1 MDQSIERGVESMT
14 DRTAARVAGALF
26 IMATVPF
33 SISVAILEPVLGAAD
48 FLSRA
53 SVGGTRIAIG
63 VLLELTNHIA
73 VVGIAVVLHPVLR
86 RSSER
91 LALGY
96 VAARSIEAVLFAI
109 ATMHLLTLQLM
120 SREFA
125 AVGAP
130 DGAHLETLGALLL
143 AGHDWN
149 NAALPFVAFS
159 LGALMLNYV
168 LYQARLVPRWI
179 SVWGL
184 LAAISILAARVALL
198 SGVDLS
204 SSTVTVLDAPIFAQ
218 EMVFAGW
225 LIVKGFDVSVQAS
238 AIPRTPL
245 RRVGEP

>member
-1 MDQSIERGVESMT
+1 MT
-14 DRTAARVAGALF
+14 DRTAARVAGILF

-33 SISVAILEPVLGAAD
+33 SISVVILEPVVGAAD

-53 SVGGTRIAIG
+53 SVAQTRIAIG

-96 VAARSIEAVLFAI
+96 VAARSIESVLFAV
-109 ATMHLLTLQLM
+109 ATMHLLTLQLV

-130 DGAHLETLGALLL
+130 DGTHLQTLGALLL
-143 AGHDWN
+143 AGHDWD
-149 NAALPFVAFS
+149 NATLPFVAFS

-168 LYQARLVPRWI
+168 LYQARLIPRWI
-179 SVWGL
+179 SVFGL
-184 LAAISILAARVALL
+184 LAATSILAARVALL
-198 SGVDLS
+198 SGVELS
-204 SSTVTVLDAPIFAQ
+204 STTVSVLDAPIFLQ

-225 LIVKGFDVSVQAS
+225 LIVRGFGDSARGTGDQALDRS
-238 AIPRTPL
+238 
-245 RRVGEP
+245 